1 MASSTTYLARLLGLF
16 AIVVALAMITYKQQT
31 VEIITAMMSN
41 AVAVFAIGL
50 VAVAAGLALVLAHNV
65 WSGGALPVVVT
76 LVGWWSLIKGLACLF
91 LPQQALAGLFVGQSY
106 GRFFY
111 VSPVISLLLGLYLVY
126 ASSFRRADGT
136 RAK

>member
-16 AIVVALAMITYKQQT
+16 AIVVALAMFTYKQQT
-31 VEIITAMMSN
+31 VETITAMMTN
-41 AVAVFAIGL
+41 PAAVFAVGL
-50 VAVAAGLALVLAHNV
+50 IATGLALVLAHNV

-76 LVGWWSLIKGLACLF
+76 LVGWLSLIKGLACLF

-111 VSPVISLLLGLYLVY
+111 RSE
-126 ASSFRRADGT
+126 
-136 RAK
+136 

>member
-31 VEIITAMMSN
+31 VETITAMMSN
-41 AVAVFAIGL
+41 PVAVYAVGLIAVAT
-50 VAVAAGLALVLAHNV
+50 GLALVLAHNV

-76 LVGWWSLIKGLACLF
+76 LVGWLSLIKGLACLF

-106 GRFFY
+106 GQLFY

-126 ASSFRRADGT
+126 ASSFRRADGAQ
-136 RAK
+136 AK